1 MGNVAWHDRSFP
13 RGCISET
20 EKVKLDPLVSKFWY
34 CKGFQPLFRAD
45 DDNSITVNVHSYISY
60 LFWATT
66 DSEAN
71 KIPLLPTFYTSKIS
85 KFSILPKK
93 NA

>member
-20 EKVKLDPLVSKFWY
+20 EKDKLDPLVSKFWY

-66 DSEAN
+66 HSEAN
-71 KIPLLPTFYTSKIS
+71 KIPLLPTFYTSKMS